1 MLTAHPGEAM
11 ASPETL
17 EALEECRAR
26 IELLSH
32 VNETSLRKLSKKQLV
47 GVVGDLLAMAARQ
60 EFERARR
67 FETATSSASVRRAKE
82 KAEREAALRR
92 ERERAEQAERAAIRE
107 RRVAAAVTIQKRFR
121 GNAVRAKSW
130 HRRQALASYEK
141 DVREAEARAAEAIKR
156 EHACVTIQSAFR
168 ARVARREA
176 NTRWLQAWAS
186 QRRDASRRQSGADE
200 AVPFSRSNFS
210 FFESESESESESASG
225 KKAIGGSPS
234 QRAPHSGESVYRP
247 RLPVAQTSPSPY
259 VFFADE
265 AGPSTDPPESTP
277 PRIRA
282 RKASPFRLDD
292 SESD

>member
-107 RRVAAAVTIQKRFR
+107 RRVAAAVTIQRRFR
-121 GNAVRAKSW
+121 GNAVRAKSK
-130 HRRQALASYEK
+130 HRREALASYEK
-141 DVREAEARAAEAIKR
+141 DLREAEARAAEATRR
-156 EHACVTIQSAFR
+156 EAACVTIQSAFR
-168 ARVARREA
+168 ARVARREV
-176 NTRWLQAWAS
+176 NSRWLQAWAS
-186 QRRDASRRQSGADE
+186 QRRDASRRQSGAFE
-200 AVPFSRSNFS
+200 TRSSRTRF
-210 FFESESESESESASG
+210 ESESESESASS
-225 KKAIGGSPS
+225 KAIGGSPK
-234 QRAPHSGESVYRP
+234 RALHRKESGYRP
-247 RLPVAQTSPSPY
+247 REVARASPSPY

-265 AGPSTDPPESTP
+265 AGPSADPPESTP
-277 PRIRA
+277 PRRA
-282 RKASPFRLDD
+282 RRRRFAWTTPRATRREKRTK
-292 SESD
+292 

>member
-107 RRVAAAVTIQKRFR
+107 RRVAAAVTIQRRFR
-121 GNAVRAKSW
+121 GNAVRAKSK
-130 HRRQALASYEK
+130 HRREALASYEK
-141 DVREAEARAAEAIKR
+141 DLREAKARAAEATRR
-156 EHACVTIQSAFR
+156 EAACVTIQSAFR
-168 ARVARREA
+168 ARVARREV
-176 NTRWLQAWAS
+176 NSRWLQAWAS
-186 QRRDASRRQSGADE
+186 QRRDASRRQSGAFE
-200 AVPFSRSNFS
+200 TRSKK
-210 FFESESESESESASG
+210 SESESESASS
-225 KKAIGGSPS
+225 KAIGGSPK
-234 QRAPHSGESVYRP
+234 RALHRKESGYRP
-247 RLPVAQTSPSPY
+247 REVARASPSPY

-265 AGPSTDPPESTP
+265 AGPSADPPESTP
-277 PRIRA
+277 PQRA
-282 RKASPFRLDD
+282 RAPSPFRLDD
-292 SESD
+292 SESDEA

>member
-141 DVREAEARAAEAIKR
+141 DLREAEARAAEAMKR
-156 EHACVTIQSAFR
+156 EAACVTIQSAFR

-176 NTRWLQAWAS
+176 NKRWLQAWAS
-186 QRRDASRRQSGADE
+186 RRRDASRRQSGADE
-200 AVPFSRSNFS
+200 AVTFSRSSKF
-210 FFESESESESESASG
+210 ESESESESASG
-225 KKAIGGSPS
+225 KKATGGSPK
-234 QRAPHSGESVYRP
+234 RAPHSGESVYRP

-277 PRIRA
+277 PQRA
-282 RKASPFRLDD
+282 RAPPPFRLDD
-292 SESD
+292 SESDEA

>member
-107 RRVAAAVTIQKRFR
+107 RRVAAAVTIQRRFR
-121 GNAVRAKSW
+121 GNAVRAKSK
-130 HRRQALASYEK
+130 HRREALASYEK
-141 DVREAEARAAEAIKR
+141 DLREAEARAAEATRR
-156 EHACVTIQSAFR
+156 EAACVTIQSAFR
-168 ARVARREA
+168 ARVARREV
-176 NTRWLQAWAS
+176 NSRWLQAWAS
-186 QRRDASRRQSGADE
+186 QRRDASRRQSGAFE
-200 AVPFSRSNFS
+200 TRSSRTRFK
-210 FFESESESESESASG
+210 SESESESASS
-225 KKAIGGSPS
+225 KAIGGSPK
-234 QRAPHSGESVYRP
+234 RALHRKESGYRP
-247 RLPVAQTSPSPY
+247 REVARASPSPY

-265 AGPSTDPPESTP
+265 ADPSADPPESTP
-277 PRIRA
+277 PRRA
-282 RKASPFRLDD
+282 RAPSPFRLDD
-292 SESD
+292 SESDEA

>member
-200 AVPFSRSNFS
+200 AVTFSRSSKF
-210 FFESESESESESASG
+210 ESESESESASG

>member
-107 RRVAAAVTIQKRFR
+107 RRVAAAVTIQRRFR
-121 GNAVRAKSW
+121 GNAVRAKSK
-130 HRRQALASYEK
+130 HRREALASYEK
-141 DVREAEARAAEAIKR
+141 DLREAEARAAEATRR
-156 EHACVTIQSAFR
+156 EAACVTIQSAFR
-168 ARVARREA
+168 ARVARREVHS
-176 NTRWLQAWAS
+176 RWLQAWAS
-186 QRRDASRRQSGADE
+186 RRRDASRRHSGAFE
-200 AVPFSRSNFS
+200 TRSFFSRTR
-210 FFESESESESESASG
+210 FESESESESESASS
-225 KKAIGGSPS
+225 KAIGGS
-234 QRAPHSGESVYRP
+234 QKKRALHRKDSGYRP
-247 RLPVAQTSPSPY
+247 REVTRASPSPY

-265 AGPSTDPPESTP
+265 AGPSADPPESTP
-277 PRIRA
+277 PRRA
-282 RKASPFRLDD
+282 RAPSPFRLDD
-292 SESD
+292 SESDEA

>member
-1 MLTAHPGEAM
+1 MVLTAHPGEAM

-107 RRVAAAVTIQKRFR
+107 RRVAAAVTIQKRVR
-121 GNAVRAKSW
+121 GNAVRAKSA
-130 HRRQALASYEK
+130 HRREALASYEK
-141 DVREAEARAAEAIKR
+141 DLREAEARAAEAVRR
-156 EHACVTIQSAFR
+156 EAASTTIQSAFR

-176 NTRWLQAWAS
+176 KSRWLQAWAS
-186 QRRDASRRQSGADE
+186 RRRASSRRAAPTKRRKKKNAPRKRKRRESVSVRVLRGRSGGVCGLAERDAAAARTG
-200 AVPFSRSNFS
+200 AVPP
-210 FFESESESESESASG
+210 G
-225 KKAIGGSPS
+225 
-234 QRAPHSGESVYRP
+234 
-247 RLPVAQTSPSPY
+247 RLRERRGV
-259 VFFADE
+259 
-265 AGPSTDPPESTP
+265 
-277 PRIRA
+277 RRRA
-282 RKASPFRLDD
+282 RRLF
-292 SESD
+292 

>member
-1 MLTAHPGEAM
+1 MVLTAHPGEAM

-107 RRVAAAVTIQKRFR
+107 RRVAAAVTIQKRVR
-121 GNAVRAKSW
+121 GNAVRAKSA
-130 HRRQALASYEK
+130 HRREALASYEK
-141 DVREAEARAAEAIKR
+141 DLREAEARAAEAVRR
-156 EHACVTIQSAFR
+156 EAASTTIQSAFR

-176 NTRWLQAWAS
+176 SRVGSRRGVAKARPSRRGGPTKRRKNAPRKRKRRESVSVRVLRGRSGGVCGLAE
-186 QRRDASRRQSGADE
+186 RDAAAARTG
-200 AVPFSRSNFS
+200 AVPP
-210 FFESESESESESASG
+210 G
-225 KKAIGGSPS
+225 
-234 QRAPHSGESVYRP
+234 
-247 RLPVAQTSPSPY
+247 RLRERRGV
-259 VFFADE
+259 
-265 AGPSTDPPESTP
+265 
-277 PRIRA
+277 RRRA
-282 RKASPFRLDD
+282 RRLF
-292 SESD
+292 

>member
-1 MLTAHPGEAM
+1 MVLTALPGEAM

-67 FETATSSASVRRAKE
+67 FETATSSASVRRRKE

-92 ERERAEQAERAAIRE
+92 ERERAEQAKRAAIRE
-107 RRVAAAVTIQKRFR
+107 RRVAAAVTIQKRVR
-121 GNAVRAKSW
+121 GNAVRAKSA
-130 HRRQALASYEK
+130 HRREALASYEK
-141 DVREAEARAAEAIKR
+141 DLRQAEARAAEATRR
-156 EHACVTIQSAFR
+156 EAASTTIQSAFR

-176 NTRWLQAWAS
+176 KSRWLRAWAS
-186 QRRDASRRQSGADE
+186 RRSRRGGAEE
-200 AVPFSRSNFS
+200 AAEKRFS
-210 FFESESESESESASG
+210 FERERERERGRERESAS
-225 KKAIGGSPS
+225 KAKGGSPS
-234 QRAPHSGESVYRP
+234 FRASPQRALERARARPHEDESP
-247 RLPVAQTSPSPY
+247 RASPY

-265 AGPSTDPPESTP
+265 AAPSRGDLPNATRRRRAPE
-277 PRIRA
+277 
-282 RKASPFRLDD
+282 PFRLDD
-292 SESD
+292 SESDEA

>member
-1 MLTAHPGEAM
+1 MVLTAHPGEAM

-107 RRVAAAVTIQKRFR
+107 RRVAAAVTIRSAYAETRCAPSPRTDAKRWR
-121 GNAVRAKSW
+121 
-130 HRRQALASYEK
+130 HEK
-141 DVREAEARAAEAIKR
+141 DLREAEARAAEAVRR
-156 EHACVTIQSAFR
+156 EAASTTIQSAFR

-176 NTRWLQAWAS
+176 KSRWLQAWAS
-186 QRRDASRRQSGADE
+186 RRRASSRRRRRRSGEKKNAPRKRKRRESVSVRVLRGRSGGVCGLAERDAAAARTG
-200 AVPFSRSNFS
+200 AVPP
-210 FFESESESESESASG
+210 G
-225 KKAIGGSPS
+225 
-234 QRAPHSGESVYRP
+234 
-247 RLPVAQTSPSPY
+247 RLRERRGV
-259 VFFADE
+259 
-265 AGPSTDPPESTP
+265 
-277 PRIRA
+277 RRA
-282 RKASPFRLDD
+282 RAEAF
-292 SESD
+292 

>member
-1 MLTAHPGEAM
+1 MVLTAHPGEAM

-107 RRVAAAVTIQKRFR
+107 RRVAAAVTIQKRVR
-121 GNAVRAKSW
+121 GNAVRAKSA
-130 HRRQALASYEK
+130 HRREALASYEK
-141 DVREAEARAAEAIKR
+141 DLREAEARAAEAVRR
-156 EHACVTIQSAFR
+156 EAASTTIQSAFR

-176 NTRWLQAWAS
+176 KSRWLQAWAS
-186 QRRDASRRQSGADE
+186 RRRAASRHGGFDE
-200 AVPFSRSNFS
+200 AAKTRL
-210 FFESESESESESASG
+210 ESESAV
-225 KKAIGGSPS
+225 KAKAKAKHAPSFRGGIA
-234 QRAPHSGESVYRP
+234 RRETGAAP
-247 RLPVAQTSPSPY
+247 ASPY
-259 VFFADE
+259 VFFAEE
-265 AGPSTDPPESTP
+265 AGPSSDPPNATP
-277 PRIRA
+277 PRRA
-282 RKASPFRLDD
+282 LAPFRLDD
-292 SESD
+292 SESDEA

>member
-1 MLTAHPGEAM
+1 MVLTAHPGEAM

-107 RRVAAAVTIQKRFR
+107 RRVAAAVTIQRRFR
-121 GNAVRAKSW
+121 GNAVRAKSK
-130 HRRQALASYEK
+130 HRREALASYEK
-141 DVREAEARAAEAIKR
+141 DLREAEARAAEATRR
-156 EHACVTIQSAFR
+156 EAACVTIQSAFR
-168 ARVARREA
+168 ARVARREV
-176 NTRWLQAWAS
+176 NSRWLQAWAS
-186 QRRDASRRQSGADE
+186 RRRDASRRRGGAFE
-200 AVPFSRSNFS
+200 TRSFFSRTRS
-210 FFESESESESESASG
+210 ESESESESESASS
-225 KKAIGGSPS
+225 KAIGGSPK
-234 QRAPHSGESVYRP
+234 RALHRKESGYRP
-247 RLPVAQTSPSPY
+247 REVARASPSPY

-265 AGPSTDPPESTP
+265 AGPSADPPESTP
-277 PRIRA
+277 PRRA
-282 RKASPFRLDD
+282 RAPSPFRLDD
-292 SESD
+292 SESDEA

>member
-186 QRRDASRRQSGADE
+186 RRRDASRRQSGADE
-200 AVPFSRSNFS
+200 AVTFSRSNFS

-282 RKASPFRLDD
+282 RKVSPFRLDD

>member
-11 ASPETL
+11 ASQETL

-67 FETATSSASVRRAKE
+67 FETATSSASVLRAKE

-107 RRVAAAVTIQKRFR
+107 RLVAAAVTIKKRFR

-141 DVREAEARAAEAIKR
+141 DLREAEARAAEAIKL
-156 EHACVTIQSAFR
+156 EAACVTIQSAFR

-176 NTRWLQAWAS
+176 NKRWLQAWAS
-186 QRRDASRRQSGADE
+186 RRRDASRRQSGADE
-200 AVPFSRSNFS
+200 AVTFSRSSKF
-210 FFESESESESESASG
+210 ESESESASG
-225 KKAIGGSPS
+225 KKATGGSPK
-234 QRAPHSGESVYRP
+234 RAPHSGESVYRP

-277 PRIRA
+277 PRRA
-282 RKASPFRLDD
+282 RAPPPFRLDD
-292 SESD
+292 SESDEA